1 MRGCRP
7 RVGGVREWWS
17 SGRVRV
23 LVVDLVL
30 GVVLGA
36 VALVA
41 ARGQVAW
48 RGRSGPPGPWGGRE
62 WQEGSGSAVPWES
75 VVLPWGV
82 WVGVALLVLAVA
94 VRRVWPVAGVVAAA
108 AGTGV
113 FLAWGPGAGPV
124 LVLAALV
131 VFSAGIRMAPGRF
144 VAWVGPSVVAA
155 GLVSQAGR
163 PWWGLFDGGA
173 AVAVVFAVGS
183 MAVPAGAGVFVR
195 SRRESRRRA
204 KAEEVERHRFEE
216 RLRIA
221 REVHD
226 LVGHSLSVISMQAG
240 VALHVVDRRPEQ
252 AAVALEAIRDS
263 SRAALEEL
271 RGTLAVF
278 RGEEGAGRAPL
289 AGLGRVESLVEELR
303 SAGRRVEVV
312 WQGRPVEVAGAVDH
326 AALRIVQ
333 EALTNVVRHAGDVP
347 VRVGVE
353 FGEGE
358 LVVRVRDQGRG
369 AGVVREGSGIAGM
382 RERAR
387 AVGGRLRVGA
397 VDGGGFEVVAVLPLA
412 GER

>member
-1 MRGCRP
+1 MWEP
-7 RVGGVREWWS
+7 WS
-17 SGRVRV
+17 SGRIRT
-23 LVVDLVL
+23 LVADAVL
-30 GVVLGA
+30 GVLMGL

-41 ARGQVAW
+41 ARGQLAW
-48 RGRSGPPGPWGGRE
+48 RGRPGPGGHWGGPG
-62 WQEGSGSAVPWES
+62 WGEGPGSEAVWES

-82 WVGVALLVLAVA
+82 WAGVGLLVVAVA
-94 VRRVWPVAGVVAAA
+94 VRRVWPRVGVVAAA

-113 FLAWGPGAGPV
+113 FLAWGAGPGPV

-144 VAWVGPSVVAA
+144 VVWVGPAVVAA

-163 PWWGLFDGGA
+163 PWWGLLDGGA
-173 AVAVVFAVGS
+173 ASAVVFAVGS

-195 SRRESRRRA
+195 ARRESRARA
-204 KAEEVERHRFEE
+204 EAEEVERHRFEE

-252 AAVALEAIRDS
+252 ASVALEAIRES

-278 RGEEGAGRAPL
+278 RGEGVERAPL
-289 AGLGRVESLVEELR
+289 AGLGRVESLVGELR
-303 SAGRRVEVV
+303 SAGRSVEVV
-312 WQGRPVEVAGAVDH
+312 WEGEPVEVPGAVDH

-347 VRVGVE
+347 ARVSVV
-353 FGEGE
+353 FAKGE
-358 LVVRVRDQGRG
+358 LVVRVRDEGRG
-369 AGVVREGSGIAGM
+369 AGVVREGAGIAGM

-387 AVGGRLRVGA
+387 AVGGQVDVGA
-397 VDGGGFEVVAVLPLA
+397 VRGGGFEVVAVLPLA

>member
-1 MRGCRP
+1 MA
-7 RVGGVREWWS
+7 
-17 SGRVRV
+17 V
-23 LVVDLVL
+23 LVV
-30 GVVLGA
+30 
-36 VALVA
+36 
-41 ARGQVAW
+41 
-48 RGRSGPPGPWGGRE
+48 
-62 WQEGSGSAVPWES
+62 
-75 VVLPWGV
+75 
-82 WVGVALLVLAVA
+82 AVA
-94 VRRVWPVAGVVAAA
+94 VRRVWPVAAVVAAA
-108 AGTGV
+108 VGTGV
-113 FLAWGPGAGPV
+113 FLAWGAGPGPV
-124 LVLAALV
+124 LVMSALV

-144 VAWVGPSVVAA
+144 VVWVGPLVVAV
-155 GLVSQAGR
+155 GLVSQVGR
-163 PWWGLFDGGA
+163 PWWGWADGGA
-173 AVAVVFAVGS
+173 AVAVVLAVGS

-204 KAEEVERHRFEE
+204 EAEEVQRHRFEE

-278 RGEEGAGRAPL
+278 RGQDGVERAPL
-289 AGLGRVESLVEELR
+289 AGLGRVESLVQELR
-303 SAGRRVEVV
+303 SAGRGVEVV
-312 WQGRPVEVAGAVDH
+312 WEGEPVQVPGAVDH

-347 VRVGVE
+347 VRVGVV

-358 LVVRVRDQGRG
+358 LVVRVRDEGCG

-387 AVGGRLRVGA
+387 AVGGRLRVGPVA
-397 VDGGGFEVVAVLPLA
+397 TGGFEVEAVLPLA